1 MKKTFRLL
9 ATLATV
15 SMALV
20 SCNKEIPAD
29 SVCNTS
35 AGGGARVISVSFGNS
50 TKSSLDGLQPKF
62 TDGDK
67 ILVSNGT
74 SKEECTVSVNGGKT
88 EITTTLSGNLTAVY
102 PSAAAKLN
110 ANAIEGVLVPAVQDG
125 TFANANIAKA
135 TMTEGAEKMTFTNQ
149 TALFKVT
156 PPAGVTSFTVTSL
169 KADVSG
175 ARTGTAVAINTEG
188 ADAAA
193 KLVITVTGKDG
204 DGNAYVSLL
213 EGVKLCDLSFE
224 YAPDATHGAIKGI
237 PGKDI
242 AAAANKLYTIT
253 DSNWYGYVKIGGLKW
268 ATQNLAISASGKG
281 NWKSA
286 KVPGTESNVIN
297 GDYFQWAAKP
307 GYCGSSSDSDKG
319 LLIYNSFTSS
329 FSFKGASS
337 RVYNFTTEKT
347 DKIAPIAPYYS
358 GSVGTGYS
366 DSYAVGGAL
375 KSNDDAASII
385 QGATW
390 RMPTA
395 VEFKALK
402 DNTFWAWDDTDCGY
416 YVFTPKSIDD
426 KLNMSKIPDGYNKSN
441 ALLFFPAAGYGYQE
455 QLRNNIYGKYCFHW
469 TSIKESEYGKATA
482 VTIMYNFVISPYDR
496 CDGMSIRPVSN

>member
-175 ARTGTAVAINTEG
+175 ARTGTAVDINTEG

-224 YAPDATHGAIKGI
+224 YASDATHGAIKGI

-253 DSNWYGYVKIGGLKW
+253 GSDWYGYVKIGGLKW
-268 ATQNLAISASGKG
+268 ATQNLAISVSGKG

-297 GDYFQWAAKP
+297 GDYFQWAAYP

>member
-35 AGGGARVISVSFGNS
+35 AGGGARVISVSFGSS

-62 TDGDK
+62 TDGDM

-74 SKEECTVSVNGGKT
+74 SKEECRVSVNGGKT

-102 PSAAAKLN
+102 PLAAAKLN

-175 ARTGTAVAINTEG
+175 ARTGTAVDINTEG

-224 YAPDATHGAIKGI
+224 YAPDETHGAIKGI

-253 DSNWYGYVKIGGLKW
+253 GSNWYGYVKIGGLKW
-268 ATQNLAISASGKG
+268 ATDNLAITESGKREF
-281 NWKSA
+281 K
-286 KVPGTESNVIN
+286 GTGHIN
-297 GDYFQWAAKP
+297 GDYFQWAAYP
-307 GYCGSSSDSDKG
+307 GYCGSSTGSDKG
-319 LLIYNSFTSS
+319 LLIYDSFTSS
-329 FSFKGASS
+329 FSFKGTN
-337 RVYNFTTEKT
+337 NFSIEK
-347 DKIAPIAPYYS
+347 ISPYYA
-358 GSVGTGYS
+358 GAGKGYN
-366 DSYAVGGAL
+366 DTYDIEAAL

-390 RMPTA
+390 RMPTKD
-395 VEFKALK
+395 EFNAMKTS
-402 DNTFWAWDDTDCGY
+402 TFWALDATDCGY
-416 YVFTPKSIDD
+416 YVFNPTAKHVANY
-426 KLNMSKIPDGYNKSN
+426 LNSGVPADLEKAD
-441 ALLFFPAAGYGYQE
+441 ALLFLPEAGCGYVGE
-455 QLRNNIYGKYCFHW
+455 LRNSGSHSYYW
-469 TSIKESEYGKATA
+469 TSTKQSTTGKSYA
-482 VTIMYNFVISPYDR
+482 VNNHANASFFDR
-496 CDGMSIRPVSN
+496 YYGMSIRPVSN

>member
-62 TDGDK
+62 TNGDK

-74 SKEECTVSVNGGKT
+74 STEECTVSVNGGKT
-88 EITTTLSGNLTAVY
+88 EITTKLSGNLTAVY
-102 PSAAAKLN
+102 PSVAAKLN
-110 ANAIEGVLVPAVQDG
+110 ANAIEGVLVPAEQDG

-175 ARTGTAVAINTEG
+175 ARTGTAVDINTEG

-213 EGVKLCDLSFE
+213 AGVKLCDLSFE
-224 YAPDATHGAIKGI
+224 YAPDETHGAIKGI

-242 AAAANKLYTIT
+242 AAADNKLYTIT

-268 ATQNLAISASGKG
+268 ATQNLAISVSGKG

-297 GDYFQWAAKP
+297 GDYFQWAAYP

-319 LLIYNSFTSS
+319 LLIYNSFNSS
-329 FSFKGASS
+329 FSFKGTN
-337 RVYNFTTEKT
+337 NFSIEK
-347 DKIAPIAPYYS
+347 ISPYYA
-358 GSVGTGYS
+358 GAWKAYT
-366 DSYAVGGAL
+366 DTYAIEAAL

-390 RMPTA
+390 RMPTKD
-395 VEFKALK
+395 EFDAMKTS
-402 DNTFWAWDDTDCGY
+402 TFWAKDATDCGY
-416 YVFTPKSIDD
+416 YVFTPKSSVDNGKI
-426 KLNMSKIPDGYNKSN
+426 NTEEIPDGYNKSN
-441 ALLFFPAAGYGYQE
+441 ALLFFPAAGYGYE
-455 QLRNNIYGKYCFHW
+455 GGLKNSGSHSYYW
-469 TSIKESEYGKATA
+469 TSTKQSTTGKSYA
-482 VTIMYNFVISPYDR
+482 VNDHANASHFDR

>member
-1 MKKTFRLL
+1 MKKTFRIL

-29 SVCNTS
+29 CVCNTS
-35 AGGGARVISVSFGNS
+35 AGGGARVISVSFGSS

-88 EITTTLSGNLTAVY
+88 EITTTLSGDLTAVY

-110 ANAIEGVLVPAVQDG
+110 VNAIEGVLVPAEQNG

-156 PPAGVTSFTVTSL
+156 PPAGVTLFTVTSL

-188 ADAAA
+188 ADDAA

-213 EGVKLCDLSFE
+213 AGVKLCDLSFE
-224 YAPDATHGAIKGI
+224 YALDETHGAIKGI
-237 PGKDI
+237 PGEGI
-242 AAAANKLYTIT
+242 AAAANILYTIT
-253 DSNWYGYVKIGGLKW
+253 GSNWYGYVKIGGLKW

-297 GDYFQWAAKP
+297 GDYFQWAAYP
-307 GYCGSSSDSDKG
+307 GYCGSSTGSDKG
-319 LLIYNSFTSS
+319 LLIYDSFTSS
-329 FSFKGASS
+329 FGFKGT
-337 RVYNFTTEKT
+337 YNFSI
-347 DKIAPIAPYYS
+347 DKISPYYA
-358 GSVGTGYS
+358 GSAVPPGY
-366 DSYAVGGAL
+366 DDPYAVGGAL
-375 KSNDDAASII
+375 KSTDDAASII

-395 VEFKALK
+395 VEFRALK
-402 DNTFWAWDDTDCGY
+402 DSTFWAWDATDCGY
-416 YVFTPKSIDD
+416 YVFNPTTGHIANYLSASGVPADLKKAD
-426 KLNMSKIPDGYNKSN
+426 
-441 ALLFFPAAGYGYQE
+441 ALLFFPAAGYGLE
-455 QLRNNIYGKYCFHW
+455 GQLRNDTSGKYCFHW

-482 VTIMYNFVISPYDR
+482 ATIMTSFAISPYDR